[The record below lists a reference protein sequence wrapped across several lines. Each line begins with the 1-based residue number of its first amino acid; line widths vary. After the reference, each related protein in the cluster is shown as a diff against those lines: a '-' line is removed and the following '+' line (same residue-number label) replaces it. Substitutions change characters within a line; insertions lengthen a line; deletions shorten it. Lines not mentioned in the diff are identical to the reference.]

1 MVKNGFAVD
10 CIGVL
15 QCNVS
20 LCYVS
25 YIALITLDGRGFRV
39 MSLRLSKFVYDI
51 FVRSVKLGGL
61 VPCVLHDVVH
71 QMSCA
76 GDRRSTDTSDPGRF
90 GLETFRYHHTGA
102 EVSRQFGTSAKAFLF
117 MPHHC
122 YHTRTQHHVLRA
134 VFEKWVP
141 YSQRYLVLGLVGLGL
156 PLL

>member
-76 GDRRSTDTSDPGRF
+76 GDRRLQTLRTQDGSD
-90 GLETFRYHHTGA
+90 
-102 EVSRQFGTSAKAFLF
+102 SRHFGTII
-117 MPHHC
+117 
-122 YHTRTQHHVLRA
+122 
-134 VFEKWVP
+134 
-141 YSQRYLVLGLVGLGL
+141 LVLSCPDSLAPVPKRFYSCLTTVTTLALSTTFYGQSLRSGCLIHNGIWY
-156 PLL
+156 